1 MPEPTEG
8 PDAVRRVADVSR
20 ETLDALN
27 RYADLLRRWQRTTQL
42 VAPSTLPHL
51 WWRHMADSAQLLALA
66 PGARRWADLGSG
78 GGFPGVVIAIC
89 SIGVEGALV
98 HLIESNA
105 RKCAF
110 LRAVIRET
118 GAPARV
124 HDARVE
130 AVLPSIAHDLDVVT
144 SRALAPLPELL
155 RLAAPAL
162 RAGVI
167 GLFIKGEDARRELTA
182 AERIWN
188 MRAELLP
195 SLTDPKAAIIRIQD
209 LGTPESGGPSERHS

>member
-51 WWRHMADSAQLLALA
+51 WQRHMADSAQLLALA

-78 GGFPGVVIAIC
+78 GGFPGLVIAIC
-89 SIGVEGALV
+89 SIGVEGARV

-130 AVLPSIAHDLDVVT
+130 AVLPSIAHDLDIVT

>member
-1 MPEPTEG
+1 MPGLPEG
-8 PDAVRRVADVSR
+8 PEAVRAIADVSR
-20 ETLDALN
+20 ETLDALSL
-27 RYADLLRRWQRTTQL
+27 YADLLRRWQRTTQL
-42 VAPSTLPHL
+42 VAPSTLDTL
-51 WWRHMADSAQLLALA
+51 WSRHMADSAQLLRLA

-78 GGFPGVVIAIC
+78 GGFPGLVVAIC
-89 SIGVEGALV
+89 CIGRDGARV

-124 HDARVE
+124 HDARIE
-130 AVLPSIAHDLDVVT
+130 AALPPLAAELDAVT
-144 SRALAPLPELL
+144 ARALAPLPELL

-162 RAGVI
+162 RAHAT
-167 GLFIKGEDARRELTA
+167 GLFMKGEDARRELTA

>member
-1 MPEPTEG
+1 MPGLPEG
-8 PDAVRRVADVSR
+8 PEAVRAIADVSR
-20 ETLDALN
+20 ETLDALSL
-27 RYADLLRRWQRTTQL
+27 YADLLRRWQRTTQL
-42 VAPSTLPHL
+42 VAPSTLDTL
-51 WWRHMADSAQLLALA
+51 WSRHMADSAQLLRLA

-78 GGFPGVVIAIC
+78 GGFPGLVVALC
-89 SIGVEGALV
+89 MRGVEGALV
-98 HLIESNA
+98 HLVESNA

-124 HDARVE
+124 HDARIE
-130 AVLPSIAHDLDVVT
+130 AVLPSLAHELDVVT
-144 SRALAPLPELL
+144 ARALAPLSKLL

-162 RAGVI
+162 RAGCI
-167 GLFIKGEDARRELTA
+167 GLFMKGEEAQGELTA

-195 SLTDPKAAIIRIQD
+195 SLTDPKAAIIKVED

>member
-1 MPEPTEG
+1 MPDCPEG
-8 PDAVRRVADVSR
+8 PEAVRRVADVSR
-20 ETLDALN
+20 ETLDALSL
-27 RYADLLRRWQRTTQL
+27 YAELLRRWQRTTQL
-42 VAPSTLPHL
+42 VAPSTLETL
-51 WWRHMADSAQLLALA
+51 WSRHMADSAQLLRLA
-66 PGARRWADLGSG
+66 PDARRWADLGSG
-78 GGFPGVVIAIC
+78 GGFPGLVVAIC
-89 SIGVEGALV
+89 RIGRDGACV

-124 HDARVE
+124 HDARIE
-130 AVLPSIAHDLDVVT
+130 AALPAIAAELDVVT
-144 SRALAPLPELL
+144 ARALAPLSELL

-162 RAGVI
+162 RAHAT
-167 GLFIKGEDARRELTA
+167 GLFMKGEDARRELTA

-195 SLTDPKAAIIRIQD
+195 SLTDPKAAVVKIAGLEPRD
-209 LGTPESGGPSERHS
+209 PGGTSERHS

>member
-1 MPEPTEG
+1 MPEFPEG
-8 PDAVRRVADVSR
+8 PEAVRAIADVSR
-20 ETLDALN
+20 ETLDALSL
-27 RYADLLRRWQRTTQL
+27 YADLLRRWQRTTQL
-42 VAPSTLPHL
+42 VAPSTLDTL
-51 WWRHMADSAQLLALA
+51 WSRHMADSAQLLRLA

-78 GGFPGVVIAIC
+78 GGFPGLVVALC
-89 SIGVEGALV
+89 MRGVEGALV
-98 HLIESNA
+98 HLVESNA

-124 HDARVE
+124 HDARIE
-130 AVLPSIAHDLDVVT
+130 AVLPSLAHELDVVT
-144 SRALAPLPELL
+144 ARALAPLSKLL

-162 RAGVI
+162 RAGCI
-167 GLFIKGEDARRELTA
+167 GLFMKGEEARGELTA

-195 SLTDPKAAIIRIQD
+195 SLTDPKAAIIKVED